1 MIEPSDD
8 AVREAI
14 EAHGDVELSAL
25 TAGAGS
31 YVLRPASAQGER
43 FSLYHVILVEVPHPM
58 SVLLAVS
65 EDRTVVTSG
74 RPEVVAEV
82 VSADPGLR
90 APEIVW
96 DLLRGGPLDGRLDD
110 AVLAG
115 PESYEFTVRDD
126 ATDEVSRWRFTLA
139 PPRVERVS

>member
-1 MIEPSDD
+1 VIEPSDD
-8 AVREAI
+8 VVREAI
-14 EAHGDVELSAL
+14 EARGDVELSTL

-58 SVLLAVS
+58 SVLLAAS
-65 EDRTVVTSG
+65 EDQTVVTSG

-82 VSADPGLR
+82 VSADPALR
-90 APEIVW
+90 APDVVW
-96 DLLRGGPLDGRLDD
+96 DLLRGAPLDGRLDE

-115 PESYEFTVRDD
+115 PERYEFAVRDD
-126 ATDEVSRWRFTLA
+126 ATDERSRWRFTLA